1 MLTRHSAVRF
11 RNTPTR
17 RNTIHAVI
25 AIVAAL
31 PPAVILFMALIIRSV
46 CRPKLRVLV
55 LAIDDEFA
63 PFVAHMECLRF
74 ELVSGQS
81 WDRVLILSKWRHET
95 LHDLYVAQLKLKI
108 IWGGAGSGYLQQ
120 VLMLQPEWLVSKVE
134 RANETYFLRGITYPS
149 DAVVIPDRLK
159 QLRLSLLR
167 RLNLQ
172 NESYVLVSVYTM
184 DYEKDRNPRFY
195 DSVRLLETSGLEL
208 ASSVDYLMGRDIGVI
223 LVGSPD
229 SGKSQIPRPFPRLAE
244 FGAIG
249 GPHEVA
255 LASSCKYF
263 WTDNVGAWWLS
274 APFKR
279 PVLHTN
285 FHHKT
290 PRHPTFGQD
299 MYVPRLY
306 KTLDGRFL
314 SIREMLNFEGSLNKA
329 ALRGE
334 LLLVRNS
341 SEEIREAHQEM
352 LAWLDGEL
360 QETRS
365 ARLRRERIEQIY
377 SSYRAQELHPLR
389 LPMGFLERNE
399 FLLS

>member
-1 MLTRHSAVRF
+1 MLTTHSAVRF

-17 RNTIHAVI
+17 RNTIHAIV
-25 AIVAAL
+25 AIVAAFPL
-31 PPAVILFMALIIRSV
+31 TSILFLALTIRSV
-46 CRPKLRVLV
+46 FRPKLRVLI
-55 LAIDDEFA
+55 LAVDGEFA

-74 ELVSGQS
+74 ELVSGQG
-81 WDRVLILSKWRHET
+81 WDCVLILSKWRHET
-95 LHDLYVAQLKLKI
+95 LHNLYLAQLKLKI
-108 IWGGAGSGYLQQ
+108 IWGGARSGYLQQ
-120 VLMLQPEWLVSKVE
+120 ALMLQPKWLVFKSE
-134 RANETYFLRGITYPS
+134 RANETHFLKGITYPS
-149 DAVVIPDRLK
+149 DAVVVPDQLK
-159 QLRLSLLR
+159 QLRLSLVR

-172 NESYVLVSVYTM
+172 NRSYVLVSVYTM

-208 ASSVDYLMGRDIGVI
+208 VSGVDYLTGQNIAVI

-229 SGKSQIPRPFPRLAE
+229 SGKSRIPRPIPRLAD

-290 PRHPTFGQD
+290 PRHPTFGLD

-314 SIREMLNFEGSLNKA
+314 SIREMLYFEGSLNKA

-341 SEEIREAHQEM
+341 SEEIQEAHQEM

-365 ARLRRERIEQIY
+365 ARRRRERVEQIY
-377 SSYRAQELHPLR
+377 SSYQAQELHPLR
-389 LPMGFLERNE
+389 FPMRFLERNE